1 MKQEAQI
8 LRIEKISPNDGM
20 GLRTVVF
27 FKGCPLHCK
36 WCSTPESQ
44 KEATQ
49 LYYKSEKCASCGRCV
64 ETCKKNALSFN
75 EQTKKVVIDRQ
86 KCDSCYQCVSRCL
99 KNALGVFGKTMTVK
113 EVIKVI
119 LRDEVFYFHS
129 GGGVTLSGGDVL
141 RQAEFAKEL
150 LIQCKE
156 STIHTMAELDMFGS
170 YKNVEMLLPY
180 LDEFYVDIK
189 LMNKEEHIKWTGVDN
204 QTILENTKK
213 ASKNCKKNAL
223 HIRLPLI
230 WNVNDSYENILATAN
245 YCKGLE
251 NCCELEFLP
260 YHRLGQI
267 TYESIGREYEL
278 KNLPAMSFDEA
289 YESVKF
295 LKELNLPFTIK
306 ISGKKI

>member
-27 FKGCPLHCK
+27 FKGCPLRCK

-44 KEATQ
+44 KDTTQ
-49 LYYKSEKCASCGRCV
+49 LYYKSEKCVSCGRCV
-64 ETCKKNALSFN
+64 EICKKNALSFD
-75 EQTKKVVIDRQ
+75 EQTKKVVIDRR

-156 STIHTMAELDMFGS
+156 SAIHTMAELDMFGS

-189 LMNKEEHIKWTGVDN
+189 LMDKEEHIKWTGVDN

-267 TYESIGREYEL
+267 TYESLGREYEL
-278 KNLPAMSFDEA
+278 KDLSPMSFDEA
-289 YESVKF
+289 YEKVKF

-306 ISGKKI
+306 VSGKKI